1 MAGEMKDEA
10 INTLLDGIKK
20 KVAEVKEEHKWKELF
35 VSTGDFFI
43 ENPDNQTNFEN
54 DLYTVFSSDNM
65 RKLAEKLKRKKGYD
79 FPVLLENELY
89 NLLVVQY
96 DISPDQ
102 AQVYIHHCIEII
114 VDYLEKNDSQ
124 KALEIHLGKWK
135 RELDEKYSNLE
146 KQLKAIADQI
156 TELKS
161 HNITCYSIS
170 DIDIQIRRESL
181 YKGMS
186 LDFYEVDDDQ
196 FEEEFQG
203 RLSDERIYVEGNSRE
218 ETTRRIL
225 NCIQQTVND
234 RVTLIIKEESEWKRL
249 QESGVTGKILVPY
262 FYAEQIAAIPDNT
275 NVFIYNTDEPCY
287 IRDRLKLR
295 RRTKKN
301 IVHALTEIGIEYNQA
316 YNMVENTHGLYQ
328 PLKKKLFSGAVHN
341 APEWVTNRSDV
352 IVAALLCGKWTD
364 AFGDKLIF

>member
-1 MAGEMKDEA
+1 
-10 INTLLDGIKK
+10 
-20 KVAEVKEEHKWKELF
+20 
-35 VSTGDFFI
+35 
-43 ENPDNQTNFEN
+43 
-54 DLYTVFSSDNM
+54 M

-295 RRTKKN
+295 RRTKR
-301 IVHALTEIGIEYNQA
+301 I
-316 YNMVENTHGLYQ
+316 LYM
-328 PLKKKLFSGAVHN
+328 
-341 APEWVTNRSDV
+341 R
-352 IVAALLCGKWTD
+352 
-364 AFGDKLIF
+364 